1 MKIRLNPFNIDM
13 DYSKLIPLALIMGEK
28 EKHIEHYPNG
38 KKKKEGTFK
47 DGKADGLFTNWY
59 ESGQTSFKG
68 TYIDGKKDGL
78 FTWWYVNGKK
88 EYEGT
93 YKNGRKISVKEW
105 NEDGSV
111 K

>member
-1 MKIRLNPFNIDM
+1 MLRDKNLKTIKDGTHTVF
-13 DYSKLIPLALIMGEK
+13 YESGQ
-28 EKHIEHYPNG
+28 
-38 KKKKEGTFK
+38 KKSEGTYK
-47 DGKADGLFTNWY
+47 DGKENGLFTNWY

-93 YKNGRKISVKEW
+93 YNNILKISYV
-105 NEDGSV
+105 GI
-111 K
+111 

>member
-1 MKIRLNPFNIDM
+1 MNFIDKIKNL
-13 DYSKLIPLALIMGEK
+13 KLEDRQ
-28 EKHIEHYPNG
+28 
-38 KKKKEGTFK
+38 KKSEGTYK
-47 DGKADGLFTNWY
+47 N
-59 ESGQTSFKG
+59 
-68 TYIDGKKDGL
+68 GKKDGL

-111 K
+111 KE